1 MEKVIQT
8 LDMQD
13 FISGNEEKK
22 AAFVAA
28 LKKAL
33 ETTGFFFLR
42 NHGISHKTVSD
53 ARKVFDAFFQQLPE
67 DIRLKYEFIE
77 EQHQRGYT
85 PMRIEKGEFAK
96 IADEKHFFQVGDD
109 RAVNVTE
116 IPGFKQAADI
126 LFTDF
131 REQSLALMQAIAISL
146 GLEEHYFDQ
155 KEGNSIMRA
164 IDYPPTEDPLVDDG
178 VASEGGNIT
187 GMCATKHTDINM
199 ITLLL
204 AQEEG
209 LQLWYKDEWLP
220 ITIEDPDLII
230 INAGD
235 MLQHLTGG
243 RYKSGLHRVVCQR
256 NVRRFS
262 IPYFC
267 HVKLDESLVPLVHL
281 GTSDLEKYHFK
292 TAGEYLN
299 YRLQQIGL

>member
-1 MEKVIQT
+1 MEKLIKT
-8 LDMQD
+8 LDLRD
-13 FISGNEEKK
+13 YTSGDENKK
-22 AAFVAA
+22 QTFVRELKDA
-28 LKKAL
+28 LS
-33 ETTGFFFLR
+33 TTGFFFLK
-42 NHGISHKTVSD
+42 NHGISHETVTE
-53 ARKVFDAFFQQLPE
+53 ARRHFDHFFQELPAE
-67 DIRLKYEFIE
+67 TRLKYEFAD

-96 IADEKHFFQVGDD
+96 IADEKHFFQIGED
-109 RAVNVTE
+109 RTVNIEE
-116 IPGFKQAADI
+116 IPGFKETSDK
-126 LFTDF
+126 LFDQF
-131 REQSLALMQAIAISL
+131 QKQSITLLQAIALSL
-146 GLEEHYFDQ
+146 DLDEHYFDE

-164 IDYPPTEDPLVDDG
+164 IDYPPTENPLVDDG

-204 AQEEG
+204 ALEEG

-220 ITIEDPDLII
+220 IHIEDPELII

-267 HVKLDESLVPLVHL
+267 HVKMEESLVPLEHL
-281 GTSDLEKYHFK
+281 GESDLEKFHFK

-299 YRLQQIGL
+299 YRLEKIGL

>member
-1 MEKVIQT
+1 MEKIIKT
-8 LDMQD
+8 LNMPDYTR
-13 FISGNEEKK
+13 GGEAEK
-22 AAFVAA
+22 AAFVAE
-28 LKKAL
+28 LKEAL

-42 NHGISHKTVSD
+42 NHGIAQQTVGN
-53 ARKVFDAFFQQLPE
+53 ARRVFDAFFQQLPE
-67 DIRLKYEFIE
+67 ELRLKYEFADE
-77 EQHQRGYT
+77 KHQRGYT

-116 IPGFKQAADI
+116 IPGFKEAADT
-126 LFTDF
+126 LFAEF
-131 REQSLALMQAIAISL
+131 REQSLVLLRAIAVSL
-146 GLEEHYFDQ
+146 GLDEAYFDG

-164 IDYPPTEDPLVDDG
+164 IDYPPTENPLVDDG
-178 VASEGGNIT
+178 IASEGGNIT

-209 LQLWYKDEWLP
+209 LQLWHKDEWLP
-220 ITIEDPDLII
+220 ITIEDPELII

-243 RYKSGLHRVVCQR
+243 RYRSGLHRVVCQR

-267 HVKLDESLVPLVHL
+267 HVKLEESLVPLEHL
-281 GTSDLEKYHFK
+281 GASDLERFHFK

>member
-1 MEKVIQT
+1 MEKIIKT
-8 LDMQD
+8 LNMPDYTR
-13 FISGNEEKK
+13 GGEAEK
-22 AAFVAA
+22 AAFVAE
-28 LKKAL
+28 LKEAL

-42 NHGISHKTVSD
+42 NHGIAQQTVGN
-53 ARKVFDAFFQQLPE
+53 ARRVFDAFFQQLPE
-67 DIRLKYEFIE
+67 ELRLKYEFAE

-116 IPGFKQAADI
+116 IPGFKEAADT
-126 LFTDF
+126 LFAEF
-131 REQSLALMQAIAISL
+131 REQSLVLLRAIAVSL
-146 GLEEHYFDQ
+146 GLDEAYFDG

-164 IDYPPTEDPLVDDG
+164 IDYPPTENPLVDDG
-178 VASEGGNIT
+178 IASEGGNIT

-209 LQLWYKDEWLP
+209 LQLWHKDEWLP
-220 ITIEDPDLII
+220 ITIEDPELII

-243 RYKSGLHRVVCQR
+243 RYRSGLHRVVCQR

-267 HVKLDESLVPLVHL
+267 HVKLEESLVPLEHL
-281 GTSDLEKYHFK
+281 GASDLERFHFK